1 MYLHEGSD
9 EVKTE
14 VDDQLVHL
22 VVMAQSSHKDPGQ
35 ETTKPVHGQNEG
47 DLLVV
52 QTPLKAR
59 HTRM

>member
-35 ETTKPVHGQNEG
+35 ETTQPVHGQNEG

-52 QTPLKAR
+52 QTPL
-59 HTRM
+59 